1 MLNNYTLGEIPFNAK
16 GGIYSP
22 PLLDQA
28 LLETNQAPAPTP
40 ASFSKAL
47 DNLPVLKNS
56 A

>member
-1 MLNNYTLGEIPFNAK
+1 MIIHLAKYPSMQK
-16 GGIYSP
+16 GGVYSP
-22 PLLDQA
+22 PVDPSYC
-28 LLETNQAPAPTP
+28 LEINQAPDPTP